1 MIKAQ
6 FSTNQKAKN
15 AVRQHL
21 WPTAQFS
28 LSCRDPPTWC
38 THLCHCIWKVSWFMD
53 FFTLLLYRVRENAT
67 SLEHGI
73 WGDWNL
79 GFWAM
84 MMHIWLQ
91 NKPCLLSL
99 FFPQQLFSLLVAGW
113 VSLHCTQK
121 ALLEHAVVCF
131 SFFLLKELSHYS
143 LYGYTN
149 LHPHQQR
156 EFLNLYTLPSIYY
169 FGGIWAPILTWVR
182 WNLNSDQHLSS
193 HIAFFFLWHLFFEVS
208 INFLNYGQ
216 NL

>member
-1 MIKAQ
+1 MLWDSIYGPQ
-6 FSTNQKAKN
+6 HSSPCL
-15 AVRQHL
+15 AV
-21 WPTAQFS
+21 
-28 LSCRDPPTWC
+28 
-38 THLCHCIWKVSWFMD
+38 THLPDVLICATVFEKCLDLWISLLCYYTEFVKMLPHWNMVFEETEIWVS
-53 FFTLLLYRVRENAT
+53 
-67 SLEHGI
+67 G
-73 WGDWNL
+73 
-79 GFWAM
+79 
-84 MMHIWLQ
+84 HIWLQ

-99 FFPQQLFSLLVAGW
+99 FFPQQLFSPLVAGW

-169 FGGIWAPILTWVR
+169 FGGIWAPILSWVR